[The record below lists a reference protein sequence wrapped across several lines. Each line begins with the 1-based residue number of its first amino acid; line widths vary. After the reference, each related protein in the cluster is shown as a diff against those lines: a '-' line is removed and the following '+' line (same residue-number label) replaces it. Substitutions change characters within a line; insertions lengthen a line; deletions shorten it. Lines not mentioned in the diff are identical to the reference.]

1 MWRLISEWRNLKQDS
16 RPSKCRTDRAKLEF
30 VAVGVVD
37 TRADVHYYAVTEHGV
52 AYLFG
57 KSVRERARELIR
69 IAHPRFREEL
79 TDWAVRAHYLPAHE
93 ALSVRSAA

>member
-1 MWRLISEWRNLKQDS
+1 M
-16 RPSKCRTDRAKLEF
+16 EF

-37 TRADVHYYAVTEHGV
+37 TRADVHYVVTEYGV

-57 KSVRERARELIR
+57 KSVRKRARELIR

-93 ALSVRSAA
+93 ALSVGSAA

>member
-1 MWRLISEWRNLKQDS
+1 M
-16 RPSKCRTDRAKLEF
+16 EF

-37 TRADVHYYAVTEHGV
+37 TRADVHYVVTEYGV

-57 KSVRERARELIR
+57 KSVRKRARELIR

-79 TDWAVRAHYLPAHE
+79 TDWAVRAHYLPE
-93 ALSVRSAA
+93 NETLSMESAA